1 MYSVIMIFLIVVGS
15 FTGIIILPGAVTG
28 NWVGKQQLKTIHATH
43 APAALPKQGV
53 YTVSTEEYYL
63 IH

>member
-1 MYSVIMIFLIVVGS
+1 MYSVIMTLLIVVGS
-15 FTGIIILPGAVTG
+15 LTGMIILPGAVTSS
-28 NWVGKQQLKTIHATH
+28 WVGKQQLKTIHVVDT
-43 APAALPKQGV
+43 PAALPKRGV

>member
-15 FTGIIILPGAVTG
+15 FAGATILPGSVS
-28 NWVGKQQLKTIHATH
+28 NNYVWKQQLKTIHVVDT
-43 APAALPKQGV
+43 PSSLPKQGI

>member
-1 MYSVIMIFLIVVGS
+1 MYSIIMVFLIVVGS
-15 FTGIIILPGAVTG
+15 FTGIIILPAAVT
-28 NWVGKQQLKTIHATH
+28 NKLVGKQQLKAIQVAD
-43 APAALPKQGV
+43 APAALPKRGV

>member
-15 FTGIIILPGAVTG
+15 FTGAAILPGAVTG
-28 NWVGKQQLKTIHATH
+28 NWVGKQQLKTIHVSE
-43 APAALPKQGV
+43 APALLPKRGV